1 MDRVLEFNSQ
11 TEGQD
16 SLRQTVMCDYSN
28 ESNEK
33 NVKETVPTWS
43 QNWFFLQYLHLLVEL
58 TCASALM
65 ETKV

>member
-1 MDRVLEFNSQ
+1 MS
-11 TEGQD
+11 
-16 SLRQTVMCDYSN
+16 DYSN

-33 NVKETVPTWS
+33 NVKETVLTWS